1 MMKKVG
7 IDSIAYYVPSLYVDI
22 EELAIKRD
30 IPPKK
35 LINGLGLKKMAT
47 PDYDEDSA
55 SIAAN
60 SLFRL
65 IKENNINPTEVGR
78 VYLGTE
84 SGVDASKP
92 TSSYVVEILE
102 EVFAKQYGER
112 CFKNCDIVDLTFACA
127 GAVDALQNCCDWV
140 RNGENRK
147 AIVIASDIA
156 KYELNSTGE
165 YTQGAGS
172 VSMLICDDPSII
184 SFNGSWGVSTKGI
197 GDFFKPRR
205 LFKKSNILIEA
216 AKLLKQ
222 EISSNEAETILEG
235 ANSKFWSDSNDLI
248 EVYKEEPIFEGQFS
262 NESYKE
268 RVYEALENF
277 NEQNERDVLNE
288 WENII
293 FHLPYAFHGRRMII
307 NKWLDW
313 MSENGRSEEIY
324 SEIGRPESNI
334 DKDWIKKVSKSNLY
348 NKFIE
353 DKIAPGEKASS
364 EIGNMYTASIFMAL
378 ISSLVDG
385 VENDKDFEDK
395 KIGFISY
402 GSGSKAKIF
411 EGTVQKNWIEK
422 ISSIKLYDSLNKRKK
437 ISIDIYENLHKR
449 RVTSNINNNDG
460 IIKLNRISDGEFT
473 EGLRNYLKY

>member
-1 MMKKVG
+1 MKKVG
-7 IDSIAYYVPSLYVDI
+7 IDSLAYYVPSLYVDI
-22 EELAIKRD
+22 EELATERD
-30 IPPKK
+30 ISSEK
-35 LINGLGLKKMAT
+35 LVRGLGLKKMAT
-47 PDYDEDSA
+47 PDYDEDYA

-65 IKENNINPTEVGR
+65 IKENNIDPREVGR

-84 SGVDASKP
+84 SGVDSSKP

-102 EVFAKQYGER
+102 EVFSEQYGER

-140 RNGENRK
+140 RNGEKRK

-172 VSMLICDDPSII
+172 VSMLISESPSII

-205 LFKKSNILIEA
+205 IFKRSNILIEA
-216 AKLLKQ
+216 AKLLNK
-222 EISSNEAETILEG
+222 EISSNEAETLL
-235 ANSKFWSDSNDLI
+235 ATSDSKFWSDSNEI
-248 EVYKEEPIFEGQFS
+248 VEVYKEEPIFEGQFS

-268 RVYEALENF
+268 RVYEAIENF
-277 NEQNERDVLNE
+277 NEQNQRNILTD

-313 MSENGRSEEIY
+313 MSENDKIEEIY
-324 SEIGRPESNI
+324 SEIGKPESNQ
-334 DKDWIKKVSKSNLY
+334 DKDWIKKVSKSSLY
-348 NKFIE
+348 KNFVE
-353 DKIAPGEKASS
+353 NKIAPGEMASS
-364 EIGNMYTASIFMAL
+364 EIGNMYTASIFMSL
-378 ISSLVDG
+378 ISSLVDAAN
-385 VENDKDFEDK
+385 NDKKFEDK

-411 EGTVQKNWIEK
+411 EGTVQKNWIKK
-422 ISSIKLYDSLNKRKK
+422 INTIKLFDSLNKRKK
-437 ISIDIYENLHKR
+437 ISIDIYEKLHNRKI
-449 RVTSNINNNDG
+449 TSNINNNDG
-460 IIKLNRISDGEFT
+460 VIKLNKISDGEFT

>member
-1 MMKKVG
+1 MKTVG
-7 IDSIAYYVPSLYVDI
+7 IDSLAYYVPSLYVDI
-22 EELAIKRD
+22 EELATKRD
-30 IPPKK
+30 ISAEK
-35 LINGLGLKKMAT
+35 LVKGLGLKKMAT

-65 IKENNINPTEVGR
+65 IKENNIDPREVGR

-84 SGVDASKP
+84 SGVDSSKP

-102 EVFAKQYGER
+102 DVFSEQYGER

-172 VSMLICDDPSII
+172 VSMLICENPSII

-205 LFKKSNILIEA
+205 SFKRSNILIEA
-216 AKLLKQ
+216 AKLLNK
-222 EISSNEAETILEG
+222 EITSNEAETLL
-235 ANSKFWSDSNDLI
+235 AKSNSKFWSDSNEII

-268 RVYEALENF
+268 RVYEAIENF
-277 NEQNERDVLNE
+277 NEQNQRNILSD

-313 MSENGRSEEIY
+313 MNENDKIEEIY
-324 SEIGRPESNI
+324 SEIGEPDSNL
-334 DKDWIKKVSKSNLY
+334 DKDWIKKVSKSTLY
-348 NKFIE
+348 KNFVE
-353 DKIAPGEKASS
+353 NKIAPGEMASS
-364 EIGNMYTASIFMAL
+364 EIGNMYTASIFMSL
-378 ISSLVDG
+378 ISSLIDAAN
-385 VENDKDFEDK
+385 NDKFFEGK

-422 ISSIKLYDSLNKRKK
+422 INTIKLFDGLNKRKK
-437 ISIDIYENLHKR
+437 ISIDIYEKLHNRKI
-449 RVTSNINNNDG
+449 TSNINNNDG
-460 IIKLNRISDGEFT
+460 VIKLNKISDGEFT

>member
-1 MMKKVG
+1 MIKVG
-7 IDSIAYYVPSLYVDI
+7 IDSISYYVPSLYVDI
-22 EELAIKRD
+22 EELATARD
-30 IPPKK
+30 IPSEK
-35 LINGLGLKKMAT
+35 LVKGLGLKKMAT

-60 SLFRL
+60 SLYRL
-65 IKENNINPTEVGR
+65 IKENNIDPRKVGR

-102 EVFAKQYGER
+102 DIFAEEFGKR

-140 RNGENRK
+140 RNGKNRQ

-172 VSMLICDDPSII
+172 VSMLICENPSII

-205 LFKKSNILIEA
+205 IFKKSNILIEA
-216 AKLLKQ
+216 AKLFGK
-222 EISSNEAETILEG
+222 EVSSSEAEKLLNK
-235 ANSKFWSDSNDLI
+235 ADSKFWSDSNDFV

-268 RVYEALENF
+268 RVYEAIEDF
-277 NEQNERDVLNE
+277 NEQNQRDILSD

-293 FHLPYAFHGRRMII
+293 FHLPYAYHGRRMIV
-307 NKWLDW
+307 NKWMDW
-313 MSENGRSEEIY
+313 MKEHNQFEKIY
-324 SEIGRPESNI
+324 SEIGKPNSSE
-334 DKDWIKKVSKSNLY
+334 DKDWIKKVSKSDIY
-348 NKFIE
+348 KSFIE
-353 DKIAPGEKASS
+353 DKISPGEKASS
-364 EIGNMYTASIFMAL
+364 EIGNMYTASIFMSL
-378 ISSLVDG
+378 ISSLV
-385 VENDKDFEDK
+385 EAFEKDRELINK

-411 EGTVQKNWIEK
+411 EGTIQKDWITK
-422 ISSIKLYDSLNKRKK
+422 TKPIKLFENLDNRKK
-437 ISIDIYENLHKR
+437 VSVDIYEKLHKR
-449 RVTSNINNNDG
+449 KISSNINNNDG
-460 IIKLNRISDGEFT
+460 IIKLSKISKDEFT
-473 EGLRNYLKY
+473 EGLRNYIKY

>member
-1 MMKKVG
+1 MKKVG
-7 IDSIAYYVPSLYVDI
+7 IDSFAYYVPSLYVDI
-22 EELAIKRD
+22 EELATERD
-30 IPPKK
+30 ISSEK
-35 LINGLGLKKMAT
+35 LVRGLGLKKMAT

-65 IKENNINPTEVGR
+65 IKENNIDPKEVGR

-84 SGVDASKP
+84 SGVDSSKP

-102 EVFAKQYGER
+102 EVFSEQYGER

-140 RNGENRK
+140 RNGEKRK

-172 VSMLICDDPSII
+172 VSMLISESPSII

-205 LFKKSNILIEA
+205 IFKRSNILIEA
-216 AKLLKQ
+216 AKLLNK
-222 EISSNEAETILEG
+222 EISSNEAETLL
-235 ANSKFWSDSNDLI
+235 ATSDSKFWSDSNEI
-248 EVYKEEPIFEGQFS
+248 VEVYKEEPIFEGQFS

-268 RVYEALENF
+268 RVYEAIENF
-277 NEQNERDVLNE
+277 NEQNQRNILTD

-313 MSENGRSEEIY
+313 MSENDKIEEIY
-324 SEIGRPESNI
+324 SEIGKPESKQ
-334 DKDWIKKVSKSNLY
+334 DKDWIKKVSKSSLY
-348 NKFIE
+348 KNFVE
-353 DKIAPGEKASS
+353 NKIAPGEMASS
-364 EIGNMYTASIFMAL
+364 EIGNMYTASIFMSL
-378 ISSLVDG
+378 ISSLVDAAN
-385 VENDKDFEDK
+385 NDKKFEDK

-411 EGTVQKNWIEK
+411 EGTVQKNWIKK
-422 ISSIKLYDSLNKRKK
+422 INTIKLFDGLNKRKK
-437 ISIDIYENLHKR
+437 ISIDIYEKLHNRKI
-449 RVTSNINNNDG
+449 TSNINNNDG
-460 IIKLNRISDGEFT
+460 VIKLNKISDGEFT

>member
-1 MMKKVG
+1 MIKVG
-7 IDSIAYYVPSLYVDI
+7 IDSISYYVPSLYVDI
-22 EELAIKRD
+22 EELATARD
-30 IPPKK
+30 IPSEK
-35 LINGLGLKKMAT
+35 LVKGLGLKKMAT

-60 SLFRL
+60 SLYRL
-65 IKENNINPTEVGR
+65 IKENNIDPRKVGR

-102 EVFAKQYGER
+102 DIFAEEFGKR

-140 RNGENRK
+140 RNGENRQ

-172 VSMLICDDPSII
+172 VSMLICENPSII

-205 LFKKSNILIEA
+205 TYKKSNILIEA
-216 AKLLKQ
+216 AKLLGK
-222 EISSNEAETILEG
+222 EVSSSEAEILLNN
-235 ANSKFWSDSNDLI
+235 ADSKFWSDSNDFV

-268 RVYEALENF
+268 RVHEAIENF
-277 NEQNERDVLNE
+277 NEQNQRDILSD

-293 FHLPYAFHGRRMII
+293 FHLPYAYHGRRMIV
-307 NKWLDW
+307 NKWMDW
-313 MSENGRSEEIY
+313 MKENNQFEKIY
-324 SEIGRPESNI
+324 SEIGKPNSSE
-334 DKDWIKKVSKSNLY
+334 DKDWIKKVSKSDIY
-348 NKFIE
+348 KSFIE
-353 DKIAPGEKASS
+353 DKISPGEKASS
-364 EIGNMYTASIFMAL
+364 EIGNMYTASIFMSL
-378 ISSLVDG
+378 ISSLV
-385 VENDKDFEDK
+385 EAFKKDRELKNK

-411 EGTVQKNWIEK
+411 EGTIQKDWITK
-422 ISSIKLYDSLNKRKK
+422 TKSIKLY
-437 ISIDIYENLHKR
+437 
-449 RVTSNINNNDG
+449 
-460 IIKLNRISDGEFT
+460 
-473 EGLRNYLKY
+473 

>member
-1 MMKKVG
+1 MKTVG
-7 IDSIAYYVPSLYVDI
+7 IDSLAYYVPSLYVDI
-22 EELAIKRD
+22 EELATKRD
-30 IPPKK
+30 ISAEK
-35 LINGLGLKKMAT
+35 LVKGLGLKKMAT

-65 IKENNINPTEVGR
+65 IKENNIDPREVGR

-84 SGVDASKP
+84 SGVDSSKP

-102 EVFAKQYGER
+102 DVFSEQYGER

-172 VSMLICDDPSII
+172 VSMLICENPSII

-205 LFKKSNILIEA
+205 SFKRSNILIEA
-216 AKLLKQ
+216 AKLLNK
-222 EISSNEAETILEG
+222 EITSNEAETLL
-235 ANSKFWSDSNDLI
+235 AKSNSKFWSDSNEII

-268 RVYEALENF
+268 RVYEAIENF
-277 NEQNERDVLNE
+277 NEQNQRNILSD

-313 MSENGRSEEIY
+313 MNENDKIEEIY
-324 SEIGRPESNI
+324 SEIGEPESNL
-334 DKDWIKKVSKSNLY
+334 DKDWIKKVSKSTLY
-348 NKFIE
+348 KNFVE
-353 DKIAPGEKASS
+353 NKIAPGEMASS
-364 EIGNMYTASIFMAL
+364 EIGNMYTASIFMSL
-378 ISSLVDG
+378 ISSLVDAAN
-385 VENDKDFEDK
+385 NDKFFEGK

-411 EGTVQKNWIEK
+411 EGTVQKNWVEK
-422 ISSIKLYDSLNKRKK
+422 INTIKLFDGLNKRKK
-437 ISIDIYENLHKR
+437 ISIDIYEKLHNRKI
-449 RVTSNINNNDG
+449 TSNINNNDG
-460 IIKLNRISDGEFT
+460 VIKLNKISDGEFT

>member
-1 MMKKVG
+1 MKTVG
-7 IDSIAYYVPSLYVDI
+7 IDSLAYYVPSLYVDI
-22 EELAIKRD
+22 EELATRRD
-30 IPPKK
+30 ISAEK
-35 LINGLGLKKMAT
+35 LVKGLGLKKMAT

-65 IKENNINPTEVGR
+65 IKENNINPREVGR

-84 SGVDASKP
+84 SGVDSSKP

-102 EVFAKQYGER
+102 DVFSEQYGER

-172 VSMLICDDPSII
+172 VSMLICENPSII

-205 LFKKSNILIEA
+205 SFKRSNILIEA
-216 AKLLKQ
+216 AKLLNK
-222 EISSNEAETILEG
+222 EITSNEAETLL
-235 ANSKFWSDSNDLI
+235 AKSNSKFWSDSNEII

-268 RVYEALENF
+268 RVYEAIENF
-277 NEQNERDVLNE
+277 NEQNQRNILSD

-313 MSENGRSEEIY
+313 MNENDKIEEIY
-324 SEIGRPESNI
+324 SEIGEPESNL
-334 DKDWIKKVSKSNLY
+334 DKDWIKKVSKSTLY
-348 NKFIE
+348 KNFVE
-353 DKIAPGEKASS
+353 DKIAPGEMASS
-364 EIGNMYTASIFMAL
+364 EIGNMYTASIFMSL
-378 ISSLVDG
+378 ISSLVDAAN
-385 VENDKDFEDK
+385 NDKFFEGK

-411 EGTVQKNWIEK
+411 EGTVQKNWVEK
-422 ISSIKLYDSLNKRKK
+422 INTIKLFDGLNKRKK
-437 ISIDIYENLHKR
+437 ISIDIYEKLHNRKI
-449 RVTSNINNNDG
+449 TSNINNNDG
-460 IIKLNRISDGEFT
+460 VIKLNKISDGEFT

>member
-1 MMKKVG
+1 MKKVG
-7 IDSIAYYVPSLYVDI
+7 IDSLAYYVPSLYVDI
-22 EELAIKRD
+22 QELAVERNIVPD
-30 IPPKK
+30 K
-35 LINGLGLKKMAT
+35 LVKGLGLKKMTT

-60 SLFRL
+60 SLYRL
-65 IKENNINPTEVGR
+65 IKENNINPKEIGR

-102 EVFAKQYGER
+102 HVFTEEYGER

-140 RNGENRK
+140 KNGENRK

-172 VSMLICDDPSII
+172 VSMLVCENPSII
-184 SFNGSWGVSTKGI
+184 SFNGAWGVSTKGI

-205 LFKKSNILIEA
+205 LFKKTNVLIEA
-216 AKLLKQ
+216 AKLLNKD
-222 EISSNEAETILEG
+222 ISVNEAELLLEN
-235 ANSKFWSDSNDLI
+235 ADSKFWSDSNDLI

-262 NESYKE
+262 NESYRE
-268 RVYEALENF
+268 RVYEAIENF
-277 NEQNERDVLNE
+277 NQQNQRDILNE

-293 FHLPYAFHGRRMII
+293 FHLPYAFHGRRMIV

-313 MSENGRSEEIY
+313 MQENGKSELIY
-324 SEIGRPESNI
+324 SEVGHPSPEN
-334 DKDWIKKVSKSNLY
+334 KEEWVKKVSKSKLY
-348 NKFIE
+348 SNFVN
-353 DKIAPGEKASS
+353 DKIAPGERASS
-364 EIGNMYTASIFMAL
+364 EIGNMYTASIFMSL
-378 ISSLVDG
+378 LSSL
-385 VENDKDFEDK
+385 ECAIDKNKNITNK

-411 EGTVQKNWIEK
+411 EGIIQRNWAEK
-422 ISSIKLYDSLNKRKK
+422 ISSLNLFDGLNKRKK
-437 ISIDIYENLHKR
+437 ISIETYEKLHR
-449 RVTSNINNNDG
+449 RKVNSNINNNDG
-460 IIKLNRISDGEFT
+460 IIKLNKISEGEFT
-473 EGLRNYLKY
+473 QGLRNYIKH

>member
-1 MMKKVG
+1 MKKVG
-7 IDSIAYYVPSLYVDI
+7 IDSLAYYVPSLYVDI
-22 EELAIKRD
+22 EELATERD
-30 IPPKK
+30 ISSEK
-35 LINGLGLKKMAT
+35 LVRGLGLKKMAT

-65 IKENNINPTEVGR
+65 IKENNIDPREVGR

-84 SGVDASKP
+84 SGVDSSKP

-102 EVFAKQYGER
+102 EVFSAQYGER

-140 RNGENRK
+140 RNGEKRK

-172 VSMLICDDPSII
+172 VSMLISESPSII

-205 LFKKSNILIEA
+205 IFKRSNILIEA
-216 AKLLKQ
+216 AKLLNK
-222 EISSNEAETILEG
+222 EISSNEAETLL
-235 ANSKFWSDSNDLI
+235 ATSDSKFWSDSNEI
-248 EVYKEEPIFEGQFS
+248 VEVYKEEPIFEGQFS

-268 RVYEALENF
+268 RVYEAIENF
-277 NEQNERDVLNE
+277 NEQNQRNILTD

-313 MSENGRSEEIY
+313 MSENDKIEEIY
-324 SEIGRPESNI
+324 SEIGKPESNQ
-334 DKDWIKKVSKSNLY
+334 DKDWIKKVSKSSLY
-348 NKFIE
+348 KNFVE
-353 DKIAPGEKASS
+353 NKIAPGEMASS
-364 EIGNMYTASIFMAL
+364 EIGNMYTASIFMSL
-378 ISSLVDG
+378 ISSLVDAAN
-385 VENDKDFEDK
+385 NDKKFEDK

-411 EGTVQKNWIEK
+411 EGTVQKNWIKK
-422 ISSIKLYDSLNKRKK
+422 INTIKLFDGLNKRKK
-437 ISIDIYENLHKR
+437 ISIDIYEKLHNRKI
-449 RVTSNINNNDG
+449 TSNINNNDG
-460 IIKLNRISDGEFT
+460 VIKLNKISDGEFT

>member
-1 MMKKVG
+1 MRKVG
-7 IDSIAYYVPSLYVDI
+7 IDSLSYYVPSLYVDI
-22 EELAIKRD
+22 EDLAIKREIVPD
-30 IPPKK
+30 K
-35 LINGLGLKKMAT
+35 LIKGLGLKKMAT
-47 PDYDEDSA
+47 PDFDEDSA

-60 SLFRL
+60 SLYRL
-65 IKENNINPTEVGR
+65 IVDNNIDPRKVGR

-102 EVFAKQYGER
+102 SIFEDQYGER

-140 RNGENRK
+140 RNGKDRQ

-156 KYELNSTGE
+156 KYDLDSSGE

-172 VSMLICDDPSII
+172 VSMLVCDDPSII

-205 LFKKSNILIEA
+205 TFKRSSILIEA
-216 AKLLKQ
+216 AKLLDQ
-222 EISSNEAETILEG
+222 DISSNEAEELLAKSE
-235 ANSKFWSDSNDLI
+235 SKFWSDSNEI
-248 EVYKEEPIFEGQFS
+248 VEVYKEEPIFEGQFS
-262 NESYKE
+262 NESYKD
-268 RVYEALENF
+268 RVFEAIEDF
-277 NEQNERDVLNE
+277 NNQNNRNILTD

-313 MSENGRSEEIY
+313 MNENEIIKDVY
-324 SEIGRPESNI
+324 SEIGEPKSI
-334 DKDWIKKVSKSNLY
+334 DDVDWVKKVSKSNLY
-348 NKFIE
+348 RKFIE
-353 DKIAPGEKASS
+353 EKIAPGEKASS
-364 EIGNMYTASIFMAL
+364 EIGNMYTASIFMSL
-378 ISSLVDG
+378 ISTLVEG
-385 VENDKDFEDK
+385 VNNNKDYKDK

-411 EGTVQKNWIEK
+411 EGTVQENWVEK
-422 ISSIKLYDSLNKRKK
+422 IKEINLFESLNKRKK
-437 ISIDIYENLHKR
+437 ISIDVYENLHNRKI
-449 RVTSNINNNDG
+449 TSNINNNDG
-460 IIKLNRISDGEFT
+460 IIKLTKISDGEFT
-473 EGLRNYLKY
+473 EGLRNYIKH

>member
-1 MMKKVG
+1 MKKVG
-7 IDSIAYYVPSLYVDI
+7 INSISYYVPSLYVDI
-22 EELAIKRD
+22 EELAKKRN
-30 IPPKK
+30 IPAEK
-35 LINGLGLKKMAT
+35 LVHGLGLKKMAT
-47 PDYDEDSA
+47 PDFDEDAA

-65 IKENNINPTEVGR
+65 ISENNINPKEIGR

-84 SGVDASKP
+84 SGIDSSKP

-102 EVFAKQYGER
+102 EIFKDKYGER
-112 CFKNCDIVDLTFACA
+112 CFMNCDIVDLTFACA

-140 RNGENRK
+140 RNGDNRK
-147 AIVIASDIA
+147 AVVIASDIA

-172 VSMLICDDPSII
+172 VSMLICENPSII

-205 LFKKSNILIEA
+205 QYKKAKILIEE
-216 AKLLKQ
+216 AKILNKEVSL
-222 EISSNEAETILEG
+222 EEAETLLE
-235 ANSKFWSDSNDLI
+235 NTQSKFWSDTNDII

-262 NESYKE
+262 NESYKA
-268 RVYEALENF
+268 RVYEAIEDF
-277 NEQNERDVLNE
+277 NNQNERNILKE

-313 MSENGRSEEIY
+313 MNENEIIKDVY
-324 SEIGRPESNI
+324 SEIGEPKSI
-334 DKDWIKKVSKSNLY
+334 DDVDWVKKVSKSNLY
-348 NKFIE
+348 RKFIE

-364 EIGNMYTASIFMAL
+364 EIGNMYTASIFMSL
-378 ISSLVDG
+378 ISTLVEG
-385 VENDKDFEDK
+385 VNNNKDYKNK

-411 EGTVQKNWIEK
+411 EGTVQENWVEK
-422 ISSIKLYDSLNKRKK
+422 IKEINLFEILNKRKK
-437 ISIDIYENLHKR
+437 ISIDVYENLHNRKI
-449 RVTSNINNNDG
+449 TSNINNNDG
-460 IIKLNRISDGEFT
+460 IIKLTKISDGEFT
-473 EGLRNYLKY
+473 EGLRNYIKH

>member
-1 MMKKVG
+1 MIKVG
-7 IDSIAYYVPSLYVDI
+7 IDSISYYVPSLYVDI
-22 EELAIKRD
+22 EELATARD
-30 IPPKK
+30 IPSEK
-35 LINGLGLKKMAT
+35 LVKGLGLKKMAT

-60 SLFRL
+60 SLYRL
-65 IKENNINPTEVGR
+65 IKENNIDPRKVGR

-102 EVFAKQYGER
+102 DIFAEEFGKR

-140 RNGENRK
+140 RNGKNRQ

-172 VSMLICDDPSII
+172 VSMLICENPSII

-205 LFKKSNILIEA
+205 IFKKSNILIEA
-216 AKLLKQ
+216 AKLLGKKV
-222 EISSNEAETILEG
+222 SSSEAEKLLNK
-235 ANSKFWSDSNDLI
+235 ADSKFWSDSNDFV

-268 RVYEALENF
+268 RVYEAIEDF
-277 NEQNERDVLNE
+277 NEQNQRDILSD

-293 FHLPYAFHGRRMII
+293 FHLPYAYHGRRMIV
-307 NKWLDW
+307 NKWMDW
-313 MSENGRSEEIY
+313 MKEHNQFEKIY
-324 SEIGRPESNI
+324 SEIGKPNSSE
-334 DKDWIKKVSKSNLY
+334 DKDWIKKVSKSDIY
-348 NKFIE
+348 KSFIE
-353 DKIAPGEKASS
+353 DKISPGEKASS
-364 EIGNMYTASIFMAL
+364 EIGNMYTASIFMSL
-378 ISSLVDG
+378 ISSLV
-385 VENDKDFEDK
+385 EAFEKDRELINK

-411 EGTVQKNWIEK
+411 EGTIQKDWIIK
-422 ISSIKLYDSLNKRKK
+422 TKPIKLFENLDNRKK
-437 ISIDIYENLHKR
+437 VSVDIYEKLHKR
-449 RVTSNINNNDG
+449 KISSNINNNDG
-460 IIKLNRISDGEFT
+460 IIKLSKISKDEFT
-473 EGLRNYLKY
+473 EGLRNYIKY

>member
-1 MMKKVG
+1 MKKVG
-7 IDSIAYYVPSLYVDI
+7 IDSLAYYVPSLYVDI
-22 EELAIKRD
+22 EELATERD
-30 IPPKK
+30 ISSEK
-35 LINGLGLKKMAT
+35 LVRGLGLKKMAT

-65 IKENNINPTEVGR
+65 IKENNIDPREVGR

-84 SGVDASKP
+84 SGVDSSKP

-102 EVFAKQYGER
+102 EVFSEQYGER

-140 RNGENRK
+140 RNGEKRK

-172 VSMLICDDPSII
+172 VSMLISESPSII

-205 LFKKSNILIEA
+205 IFKRSNILIEA
-216 AKLLKQ
+216 AKLLNK
-222 EISSNEAETILEG
+222 EISSNEAETLL
-235 ANSKFWSDSNDLI
+235 ATSDSKFWSDSNEI
-248 EVYKEEPIFEGQFS
+248 VEVYKEEPIFEGQFS

-268 RVYEALENF
+268 RVYEAIENF
-277 NEQNERDVLNE
+277 NEQNQRNILTD

-313 MSENGRSEEIY
+313 MSENDKIEEIY
-324 SEIGRPESNI
+324 SEIGKPESNQ
-334 DKDWIKKVSKSNLY
+334 DKDWIKKVSKSSLY
-348 NKFIE
+348 KNFVE
-353 DKIAPGEKASS
+353 NKIAPGEMASS
-364 EIGNMYTASIFMAL
+364 EIGNMYTASIFMSL
-378 ISSLVDG
+378 ISSLVDAAN
-385 VENDKDFEDK
+385 NDKKFEDK

-411 EGTVQKNWIEK
+411 EGTVQENWIKK
-422 ISSIKLYDSLNKRKK
+422 INTIKLFDGLNKRKK
-437 ISIDIYENLHKR
+437 ISIDIYEKLHNRKI
-449 RVTSNINNNDG
+449 TSNINNNDG
-460 IIKLNRISDGEFT
+460 VIKLNKISDGEFT

>member
-1 MMKKVG
+1 MIKVG
-7 IDSIAYYVPSLYVDI
+7 IDSISYYVPSLYVDI
-22 EELAIKRD
+22 EELATARD
-30 IPPKK
+30 IPSEK
-35 LINGLGLKKMAT
+35 LVKGLGLKKMAT

-60 SLFRL
+60 SLYRL
-65 IKENNINPTEVGR
+65 IKENNIDPRKVGR

-102 EVFAKQYGER
+102 DIFAEEFGKR

-140 RNGENRK
+140 RNGKNRQ

-172 VSMLICDDPSII
+172 VSMLISENPSII

-205 LFKKSNILIEA
+205 IFKKSNILIEA
-216 AKLLKQ
+216 ARLLGKEVSSSEAEKLL
-222 EISSNEAETILEG
+222 NNAD
-235 ANSKFWSDSNDLI
+235 SKFWSDSNDFV

-268 RVYEALENF
+268 RVYEAIEDF
-277 NEQNERDVLNE
+277 NEQNQRDILSD

-293 FHLPYAFHGRRMII
+293 FHLPYAYHGRRMIV
-307 NKWLDW
+307 NKWMDW
-313 MSENGRSEEIY
+313 MKEHNQFEKIY
-324 SEIGRPESNI
+324 SEIGKPNSSE
-334 DKDWIKKVSKSNLY
+334 DKDWIKKVSKSDIY
-348 NKFIE
+348 KSFIE
-353 DKIAPGEKASS
+353 DKISPGEKASS
-364 EIGNMYTASIFMAL
+364 EIGNMYTASIFMSL
-378 ISSLVDG
+378 ISSLV
-385 VENDKDFEDK
+385 EAFEKDRELINK

-411 EGTVQKNWIEK
+411 EGTIQKDWIIK
-422 ISSIKLYDSLNKRKK
+422 TKPIKLFENLDNRKK
-437 ISIDIYENLHKR
+437 VSVDIYEKLHKR
-449 RVTSNINNNDG
+449 KISSNINNNDG
-460 IIKLNRISDGEFT
+460 IIKLSKISKDEFT
-473 EGLRNYLKY
+473 EGLRNYIKY

>member
-1 MMKKVG
+1 MIKVG
-7 IDSIAYYVPSLYVDI
+7 IDSISYYVPSLYVDI
-22 EELAIKRD
+22 EELATARD
-30 IPPKK
+30 IPSEK
-35 LINGLGLKKMAT
+35 LVNGLGLKKMAT

-60 SLFRL
+60 SLYRL
-65 IKENNINPTEVGR
+65 IKENNIDPKKVGR

-102 EVFAKQYGER
+102 DIFAEEFGKR

-172 VSMLICDDPSII
+172 VSMLICENPSII

-205 LFKKSNILIEA
+205 VYKKSNILVEA
-216 AKLLKQ
+216 AKLLGK
-222 EISSNEAETILEG
+222 EVSSSEAEKLLNK
-235 ANSKFWSDSNDLI
+235 ADSKFWSDSNDFV

-268 RVYEALENF
+268 RVYEAIENF
-277 NEQNERDVLNE
+277 NEQNQRDILSD

-293 FHLPYAFHGRRMII
+293 FHLPYAYHGRRMIV
-307 NKWLDW
+307 NKWMDW
-313 MSENGRSEEIY
+313 MKENNQFEKIY
-324 SEIGRPESNI
+324 SEIGKPNSSE
-334 DKDWIKKVSKSNLY
+334 DKDWIKKVSKSDIY
-348 NKFIE
+348 KSFIE
-353 DKIAPGEKASS
+353 DKISPGEKASS
-364 EIGNMYTASIFMAL
+364 EIGNMYTASIFMSL
-378 ISSLVDG
+378 ISSLVEAFEKDRKL
-385 VENDKDFEDK
+385 ENK

-411 EGTVQKNWIEK
+411 EGTIQKDWMIK
-422 ISSIKLYDSLNKRKK
+422 TKPIKLFENLDNRKK
-437 ISIDIYENLHKR
+437 VSVDIYEKLHKR
-449 RVTSNINNNDG
+449 RISSNINNNDG
-460 IIKLNRISDGEFT
+460 IIKLSKISNDEFT
-473 EGLRNYLKY
+473 EGLRNYIKY

>member
-1 MMKKVG
+1 MKTVG
-7 IDSIAYYVPSLYVDI
+7 IDSLAYYVPSLYVDI
-22 EELAIKRD
+22 EELATKRD
-30 IPPKK
+30 ISAEK
-35 LINGLGLKKMAT
+35 LVKGLGLKKMAT

-65 IKENNINPTEVGR
+65 IKENNIDPREVGR

-84 SGVDASKP
+84 SGVDSSKP

-102 EVFAKQYGER
+102 DVFSEQYGER

-172 VSMLICDDPSII
+172 VSMLICENPSII

-205 LFKKSNILIEA
+205 SFKRSNILIEA
-216 AKLLKQ
+216 AKLLNK
-222 EISSNEAETILEG
+222 EITSSEAETLL
-235 ANSKFWSDSNDLI
+235 AKSNSKFWSDSNEII

-268 RVYEALENF
+268 RVYEAIENF
-277 NEQNERDVLNE
+277 NEQNQRNILSD

-313 MSENGRSEEIY
+313 MNENDKIEEIY
-324 SEIGRPESNI
+324 SEVGEPESNL
-334 DKDWIKKVSKSNLY
+334 DKDWIKKVSKSTLY
-348 NKFIE
+348 KNFVE
-353 DKIAPGEKASS
+353 NKIAPGEMASS
-364 EIGNMYTASIFMAL
+364 EIGNMYTASIFMSL
-378 ISSLVDG
+378 ISSLVDAAN
-385 VENDKDFEDK
+385 NDKFFEGK

-411 EGTVQKNWIEK
+411 EGTVQKNWVEK
-422 ISSIKLYDSLNKRKK
+422 INTIKLFDGLNKRKK
-437 ISIDIYENLHKR
+437 ISIDIYEKLHNRKI
-449 RVTSNINNNDG
+449 TSNINNNDG
-460 IIKLNRISDGEFT
+460 VIKLNKISDGEFT

>member
-1 MMKKVG
+1 MRKVG
-7 IDSIAYYVPSLYVDI
+7 IDSLSYYVPSLYVDI
-22 EELAIKRD
+22 EDLAIKRD
-30 IPPKK
+30 IVPDK
-35 LINGLGLKKMAT
+35 LIKGLGLKKMAT
-47 PDYDEDSA
+47 PDFDEDSA

-60 SLFRL
+60 SLYRL
-65 IKENNINPTEVGR
+65 IVDNNIDPRKVGR

-102 EVFAKQYGER
+102 SIFEDQYGER

-140 RNGENRK
+140 RNGEDRQ

-156 KYELNSTGE
+156 KYDLDSSGE

-205 LFKKSNILIEA
+205 TFKRSSILIEA
-216 AKLLKQ
+216 AKLLDQ
-222 EISSNEAETILEG
+222 NISSNEAEELL
-235 ANSKFWSDSNDLI
+235 AKSDSKFWSDSNEI
-248 EVYKEEPIFEGQFS
+248 VEVYKEEPIFEGQFS
-262 NESYKE
+262 NESYKD
-268 RVYEALENF
+268 RVFEAIEDF
-277 NEQNERDVLNE
+277 NNQNNRNILTD

-313 MSENGRSEEIY
+313 MNENEIIKDVY
-324 SEIGRPESNI
+324 SEIGEPKSI
-334 DKDWIKKVSKSNLY
+334 DDVDWIKKVSKSNLY
-348 NKFIE
+348 RKFIE
-353 DKIAPGEKASS
+353 EKIAPGEKASS
-364 EIGNMYTASIFMAL
+364 EIGNMYTASIFMSL
-378 ISSLVDG
+378 ISTLVEG
-385 VENDKDFEDK
+385 VNNNKDYKDK

-411 EGTVQKNWIEK
+411 EGTVQENWVEK
-422 ISSIKLYDSLNKRKK
+422 IKEINLFESLNKRKK
-437 ISIDIYENLHKR
+437 ISIDVYENLHNRKI
-449 RVTSNINNNDG
+449 TSNINNNDG
-460 IIKLNRISDGEFT
+460 IIKLTKISDGEFT
-473 EGLRNYLKY
+473 EGLRNYIKH